1 VKSGEGVYG
10 LQRAF
15 IVAGAGALIMSLWKV
30 ERRSNASTHD
40 GFLCELAQITRQ
52 AESIQASTIDVNAN
66 LEEPYYWGAFVMM
79 GCNWG
84 PWSVVDGPW

>member
-1 VKSGEGVYG
+1 VFYG

-30 ERRSNASTHD
+30 DDAATQALMT
-40 GFLCELAQITRQ
+40 GFYANWLKITRQ

-66 LEEPYYWGAFVMM
+66 SKEPYYWGAFVNEWDVT
-79 GCNWG
+79 GVHG
-84 PWSVVDGPW
+84 R